1 MTPLVELR
9 YKADWRTLLWM
20 WGLAPGLVALQ
31 YARPDWVVYLSWMSF
46 YFAVSSGV
54 IAHNHQ
60 HCPTF
65 KSKAWSRFF
74 GNWISIFYGYPTT
87 PAWVPTHNLNHH
99 KFVNKAGDATI
110 TWRITNS
117 HNLFVAVTYFF
128 VSAYYQAEPISVF
141 LKKMKAEKPEQ
152 FRRIQLQYVFV
163 YGAHAL
169 MLGLAIWLH
178 GVTTGLYVWAFSMGL
193 PAVFALW
200 TLMLFNYEQHVHTDP
215 WSKRNHSRNFVGTL
229 LNFWLFNN
237 GFHTAHHEQAGL
249 HWSKLPQLHATF
261 QAEIDPALNQRSLW
275 WYWFKQYFLAAV
287 IPSLGTRQV
296 GRAPFDPPGGQERG
310 LATEE
315 VGLGDSGTNV
325 ARV

>member
-1 MTPLVELR
+1 MCL
-9 YKADWRTLLWM
+9 
-20 WGLAPGLVALQ
+20 LAPGLVAVQ
-31 YARPDWVVYLSWMSF
+31 YARPEIIPYVCWMSF
-46 YFAVSSGV
+46 YFAVASGV

-65 KSKAWSRFF
+65 KSKVWSRYF

-110 TWRITNS
+110 TWRLTNS
-117 HNLFVAVTYFF
+117 HNFFVAVTYFF

-141 LKKMKAEKPEQ
+141 LKKTKATKPDQ

-163 YGAHAL
+163 YGVHAA
-169 MLGLAIWLH
+169 MLALAIALH
-178 GVTTGLYVWAFSMGL
+178 GMSEGVFVWGMSMGL
-193 PAVFALW
+193 PAIFALW

-215 WSKRNHSRNFVGTL
+215 WSERNHSRNFVGKV

-237 GFHTAHHEQAGL
+237 GFHTAHHDQAGL

-261 QAEIDPALNQRSLW
+261 EHEIAPELKQRSLW
-275 WYWFKQYFLAAV
+275 WYWFKQYALSPFF
-287 IPSLGTRQV
+287 PSLGTKQI
-296 GRAPFDPPGGQERG
+296 GRAPFDAPTGSERG